1 MSDAPAH
8 ELFVL
13 TPPIT
18 EGNRLPEPLCVIQV
32 ALEGRISRQSVLN
45 SLSRGSRPAGD
56 LIPWLVSQQFQD
68 DEFAT
73 LSGARVVRIATHP
86 DYIGGGYGSKAI
98 ELLVDYYGGKFT
110 NLSEEADIPM
120 EETMV
125 RVTDAELANANLR
138 NEDIKVRDISKMPPL
153 FAKLEERRPAAL
165 DYVGVS
171 YGLTQP
177 LHKFWKRAAFAPVYL
192 RLTANDLT
200 GEHTCVML
208 RPLTDDKS
216 WLGEFANDFNRRF
229 ISLLSYQFR
238 NFSPIMALSIDES
251 ATSGSQLSTSNTP
264 APLTKAD
271 LDLLFTPFDLK
282 RLESYAN
289 NVLDYHVILDLVP
302 MLATLYF
309 TGRLQKD
316 INLNGVQKAILLALG
331 LQRKEVEV
339 ISAELPSIS
348 TSQVLA
354 MFMKTMKK
362 IASHFGSLV
371 SGAIEAE
378 MPKADAIGV
387 SVANASSAHDDEK
400 VDTQYAPLETSLED
414 ELEEG
419 GEEAL
424 LDLERRQKQRELIDS
439 LPLDQ

>member
-13 TPPIT
+13 TPPVT
-18 EGNRLPEPLCVIQV
+18 EGNRLPEPLCAIQV

-86 DYIGGGYGSKAI
+86 DFTGMGYGAKAI
-98 ELLVDYYGGKFT
+98 ELLVNYYEGKFT
-110 NLSEEADIPM
+110 NLSEDAGIPI

-125 RVTDAELANANLR
+125 RITDAEIANTNLLD
-138 NEDIKVRDISKMPPL
+138 EDIKVRDINKMPPL
-153 FAKLEERRPAAL
+153 FAKLEERQPAAL

-177 LHKFWKRAAFAPVYL
+177 LHKFWKRASFAPVYL

-208 RPLTDDKS
+208 RPLSDDKS
-216 WLGEFANDFNRRF
+216 WLGEFSNDFHRRF
-229 ISLLSYQFR
+229 LSLLSYQFR
-238 NFSPIMALSIDES
+238 AFSAVTALSIGES
-251 ATSGSQLSTSNTP
+251 ATSGSQLSTQNRP
-264 APLTKAD
+264 APLSKAD
-271 LDLLFTPFDLK
+271 LDTLFTPFDLK

-289 NVLDYHVILDLVP
+289 NVLDFHVILDLVP
-302 MLATLYF
+302 TLATLYF
-309 TGRLQKD
+309 TGRLERD
-316 INLNGVQKAILLALG
+316 IKLTGVQKAILLALG
-331 LQRKEVEV
+331 LQRKE
-339 ISAELPSIS
+339 IDAIAGELALP
-348 TSQVLA
+348 TSQLLA
-354 MFMKTMKK
+354 MFIKIMKK

-387 SVANASSAHDDEK
+387 SVENASGAHDDE
-400 VDTQYAPLETSLED
+400 VDTRFAPLETSLKY

-424 LDLERRQKQRELIDS
+424 QDLERRQKQRELIDS